1 MVVEDSGALVAVLGP
16 ADLLV
21 TCLVDALRST
31 GFRATRLPRLP
42 AGPELRQGEQGDPR
56 VLIVDLDQEDA
67 VRAVACAAS
76 AGWTVVAIGGE
87 RATAAAAVVAGAEEW
102 IDRDTGFADLVDAVR
117 AGVAGALRM
126 SDDRR
131 DEWHA
136 LHRSAE
142 RARVR
147 RQSA

>member
-31 GFRATRLPRLP
+31 GFRATRFPCLP
-42 AGPELRQGEQGDPR
+42 AGPELRQAEPGDPR
-56 VLIVDLDQEDA
+56 VLIVDLDRPEA
-67 VRAVACAAS
+67 VQAVACAAS

-102 IDRDTGFADLVDAVR
+102 IDRDAGFADLVEIVR

-136 LHRSAE
+136 LHRRT
-142 RARVR
+142 RARSAR